1 MKFLERFALKI
12 FSLVIVVL
20 SIAMLCIMFDL
31 ADVTIITRPMY
42 YITTENIIAFR
53 VALVINLVFILLALK
68 AIFFPS
74 KRENLAKDGIVLENA
89 SGKLVISKESLENLV
104 ASVAK
109 EIPGAESVTSRTF
122 LDKDRNLKVYV
133 STTVS
138 RDMTLKEVS
147 TQLQD
152 KIKEAMKKTADLEV
166 KEVNIRVK
174 NITSKKVK
182 TKASKTNKENKIE
195 ENIAVE
201 EPIVV
206 ETEDESNNDEEISGE
221 E

>member
-1 MKFLERFALKI
+1 MKIVERFALMV
-12 FSLVIVVL
+12 FSLIVLVL
-20 SIAMLCIMFDL
+20 SITLFAIMFSVVDAEIL
-31 ADVTIITRPMY
+31 VKPIY
-42 YITTENIIAFR
+42 FIAQDIMVFR
-53 VALVINLVFILLALK
+53 TVLVVNSILFLLAIK
-68 AIFFPS
+68 ALFFPS
-74 KRENLAKDGIVLENA
+74 KMENLSKDGIVLENA
-89 SGKLVISKESLENLV
+89 SGKLVISRESLENLV

-133 STTVS
+133 TTTVS

-152 KIKEAMKKTADLEV
+152 KIKTAMKETADLEV

-174 NITSKKVK
+174 NISSKKVK
-182 TKASKTNKENKIE
+182 TKVPKNSSPAK
-195 ENIAVE
+195 E
-201 EPIVV
+201 EPVV
-206 ETEDESNNDEEISGE
+206 EAEDESKEEEQTEGE

>member
-1 MKFLERFALKI
+1 MKIVERFALMV
-12 FSLVIVVL
+12 FSLIVLVL
-20 SIAMLCIMFDL
+20 SITLFAIMFNVVD
-31 ADVTIITRPMY
+31 ATILTKPMY
-42 YITTENIIAFR
+42 
-53 VALVINLVFILLALK
+53 FIVKDIMIYRTVLIVNAILFLLAVK
-68 AIFFPS
+68 ALFFPS
-74 KRENLAKDGIVLENA
+74 KMENLSKDGIVLENA
-89 SGKLVISKESLENLV
+89 SGKLVISRESLENLV

-133 STTVS
+133 TTTVS

-152 KIKEAMKKTADLEV
+152 KIKTAMKETADLEV

-174 NITSKKVK
+174 NISSKKVK
-182 TKASKTNKENKIE
+182 TKVPKNATEPK
-195 ENIAVE
+195 E
-201 EPIVV
+201 EPIS
-206 ETEDESNNDEEISGE
+206 TEDENKEEEQTEGE

>member
-1 MKFLERFALKI
+1 MKIVERFALMV
-12 FSLVIVVL
+12 FSLIVLVL
-20 SIAMLCIMFDL
+20 TITLFAIMFSIVDAEIL
-31 ADVTIITRPMY
+31 IKPIY
-42 YITTENIIAFR
+42 FIAQDIMVFR
-53 VALVINLVFILLALK
+53 TALVINTILFLLAVK
-68 AIFFPS
+68 ALFFPS
-74 KRENLAKDGIVLENA
+74 KMENLSKDGIVLENA
-89 SGKLVISKESLENLV
+89 SGKLVISRESLENLV

-133 STTVS
+133 TTTVS

-152 KIKEAMKKTADLEV
+152 KIKTAMKETADLEV

-174 NITSKKVK
+174 NISSKKVK
-182 TKASKTNKENKIE
+182 TKVAKNNNNTAK
-195 ENIAVE
+195 E
-201 EPIVV
+201 EPVV
-206 ETEDESNNDEEISGE
+206 TTEDESKEEEQTEGE